1 MKINPWSIILILAF
15 SIIVSVT
22 NKTIKNKEYEKT
34 TNDSSAYFD
43 DSTILIREM

>member
-1 MKINPWSIILILAF
+1 MKINPWSIILILIF

-34 TNDSSAYFD
+34 TNDSSAHFG
-43 DSTILIREM
+43 DSTIFIREM